1 MPTLIETRQQHRAR
15 ITHAVAELARMRDRF
30 EALTAGID
38 WQAMTSA
45 DRERVEEIDLDIAIC
60 EHELGMEI
68 GTIWRGDHD
77 IF

>member
-1 MPTLIETRQQHRAR
+1 MPTLVETREQHRER
-15 ITHAVAELARMRDRF
+15 ITRAVAELDRLRARF

-38 WQAMTSA
+38 WQAMTRA

-60 EHELGMEI
+60 EHEIGMEM
-68 GTIWRGDHD
+68 GAIWRGAHG

>member
-15 ITHAVAELARMRDRF
+15 ITRAVAELDRMRARF

-38 WQAMTSA
+38 WQAMTRD
-45 DRERVEEIDLDIAIC
+45 DRERVEEIDLDIAIA
-60 EHELGMEI
+60 EHEIGMEM
-68 GTIWRGDHD
+68 GFIWRGDRG